1 MTTFTHI
8 ITLKPHNS
16 MRKSEDPN
24 LQMRKS
30 RLRRLNDLFRVI
42 WVVSGSTSLLIQA
55 QSPLPNIS
63 K

>member
-8 ITLKPHNS
+8 ITLKSHNS
-16 MRKSEDPN
+16 MRKFEDPN

-30 RLRRLNDLFRVI
+30 RLRRLNDLFSVI

-63 K
+63 T